1 MSDPDATREA
11 SMYGWHHT
19 GDLGYRDAGG
29 YYYIVDRAKD
39 MIISGGYNI
48 FPSEIEQII
57 WSHEGVR
64 DCAVVG
70 IPGWGE
76 AVTAVVEL
84 KAQRERLR
92 RGTPTALPC
101 RLGPLKAPKHVE
113 FWLELPRSAVGKV
126 LKSQIRERF
135 WATSPVAAHAQGLQ
149 MTNVYVAGVGMTRA
163 SVVSRH
169 RTSSR

>member
-1 MSDPDATREA
+1 MRREA

-48 FPSEIEQII
+48 FPSEIERII

-70 IPGWGE
+70 IPDKWGE

-84 KAQRERLR
+84 KADASVSGEEILRLCVPAR
-92 RGTPTALPC
+92 P
-101 RLGPLKAPKHVE
+101 
-113 FWLELPRSAVGKV
+113 
-126 LKSQIRERF
+126 
-135 WATSPVAAHAQGLQ
+135 AQGTEARRVL
-149 MTNVYVAGVGMTRA
+149 VGA
-163 SVVSRH
+163 PA
-169 RTSSR
+169 